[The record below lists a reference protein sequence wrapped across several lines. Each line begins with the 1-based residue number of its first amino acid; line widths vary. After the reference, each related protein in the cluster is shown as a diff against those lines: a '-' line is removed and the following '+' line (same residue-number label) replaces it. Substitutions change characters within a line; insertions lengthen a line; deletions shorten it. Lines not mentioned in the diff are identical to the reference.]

1 MTQNIKPILSVR
13 TKSGIMHVRE
23 GEPFTL
29 PDVDDSR
36 SWEVVFLEQGA
47 NTSLNGVTRALRQK
61 GRIQSDRLQVNAI
74 RCTDLKADPVSE
86 TTSHIITIGSIDV
99 GSRGEG
105 RTRIASVLED
115 LRRLDA
121 TISRILEFNSRPR

>member
-1 MTQNIKPILSVR
+1 
-13 TKSGIMHVRE
+13 MHVRE

-36 SWEVVFLEQGA
+36 SWEVVVLEQGA

-86 TTSHIITIGSIDV
+86 TTAHIITIGSIDV

-121 TISRILEFNSRPR
+121 TISRILEFNSRTR